1 MKIIQSGEWIGDNGI
16 TQQMLAGDLTPIT
29 TEVNLANDPAVR
41 NIPTLNQFVVTAFP
55 ANTEG
60 FTFRF

>member
-1 MKIIQSGEWIGDNGI
+1 
-16 TQQMLAGDLTPIT
+16 MLAGDMTPIT

-41 NIPTLNQFVVTAFP
+41 NNPTLNQFVVTAFP
-55 ANTEG
+55 TNTEG

>member
-1 MKIIQSGEWIGDNGI
+1 
-16 TQQMLAGDLTPIT
+16 MLAGDLTPIS
-29 TEVNLANDPAVR
+29 TEVNVVNDPAVR

-55 ANTEG
+55 ADTEG